1 MAFEK
6 FLKAHAEN
14 FKWFKMKYFAFV
26 NAINFVF
33 LISYFVFLIS
43 HQLTFLKS
51 KIACQDSNNQE
62 IKNSYA
68 ETEQAGS

>member
-1 MAFEK
+1 MAFAK

-26 NAINFVF
+26 NAVN
-33 LISYFVFLIS
+33 FVFLIS

-51 KIACQDSNNQE
+51 KIVCQDSNNQE

-68 ETEQAGS
+68 ETEQEGS